1 MCASCG
7 AAALITQDLGDSGFV
22 EDGDDA
28 GELIGLFLLLEKGA
42 ADVRKLRK
50 RQEARLAA
58 RNRFAALA
66 AEAAGDDPPA
76 PLTVDDLWREA
87 AARRDAQEAALA
99 AGDLTR
105 ALSSV
110 SVVDMATM
118 TQAQAFAWH
127 SLDDAGRELL
137 CGDRERRGTLNRRA
151 RALLPEAVRVAID
164 NARRGWLNAERDS
177 AGSGDES
184 D

>member
-1 MCASCG
+1 MCASCANG
-7 AAALITQDLGDSGFV
+7 KRRGLRRGIAALT
-22 EDGDDA
+22 
-28 GELIGLFLLLEKGA
+28 
-42 ADVRKLRK
+42 
-50 RQEARLAA
+50 
-58 RNRFAALA
+58 

-99 AGDLTR
+99 ASDLTR
-105 ALSSV
+105 ALPSV
-110 SVVDMATM
+110 SVVDAATM
-118 TQAQAFAWH
+118 TPAQALAWH

-137 CGDRERRGTLNRRA
+137 CGDRERRGTLNRCA
-151 RALLPEAVRVAID
+151 RALLPEAVRVTID